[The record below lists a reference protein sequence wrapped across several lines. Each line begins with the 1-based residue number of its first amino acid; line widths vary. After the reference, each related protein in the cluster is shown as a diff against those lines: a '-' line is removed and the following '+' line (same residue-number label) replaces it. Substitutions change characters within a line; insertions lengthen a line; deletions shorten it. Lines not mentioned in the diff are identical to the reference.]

1 MVSAPYYSIQEIGT
15 EKSLQDKIRLPQTH
29 FITLPSDNEDS
40 TTPSLSWNGPIP
52 SDNEDS
58 TTPSLT
64 WNGPTKAAS
73 MAPPIAVAIPATQ
86 NVGIAS
92 QMAQVT
98 KFYATMLAEQKS
110 TLEKLND
117 ASVKLARMEIELQ
130 YEKEAMVKLNAKLNM
145 LEKENKW
152 LREENSKLKAL
163 KIPQLPYDSVDHY
176 FGCYAVVVCVIFTHI
191 SLSLLLS

>member
-15 EKSLQDKIRLPQTH
+15 EKSLQDKIKLPQTH

-58 TTPSLT
+58 TTPSLS
-64 WNGPTKAAS
+64 WNGPSKAAS
-73 MAPPIAVAIPATQ
+73 QTSSDRTMAPPIAVAIPATQ
-86 NVGIAS
+86 NVSIAS

-110 TLEKLND
+110 TLEKLNE

-152 LREENSKLKAL
+152 LREEN
-163 KIPQLPYDSVDHY
+163 
-176 FGCYAVVVCVIFTHI
+176 
-191 SLSLLLS
+191 

>member
-40 TTPSLSWNGPIP
+40 TTPLLSWNGPIP

-58 TTPSLT
+58 TTPSLS
-64 WNGPTKAAS
+64 WNEPNKAAS
-73 MAPPIAVAIPATQ
+73 QMSSDRTMAPPIAVAIPATQ
-86 NVGIAS
+86 NVGTAS

-163 KIPQLPYDSVDHY
+163 KIPQLPYDSV
-176 FGCYAVVVCVIFTHI
+176 AMQ
-191 SLSLLLS
+191 